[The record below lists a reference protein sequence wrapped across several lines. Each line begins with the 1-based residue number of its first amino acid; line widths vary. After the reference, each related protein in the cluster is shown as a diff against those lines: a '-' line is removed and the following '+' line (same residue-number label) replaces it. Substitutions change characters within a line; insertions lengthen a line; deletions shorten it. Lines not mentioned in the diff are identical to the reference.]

1 MRAFFTALGIVMGT
15 LIIILVT
22 VLLMY
27 VSYILA
33 IGVSVIL
40 AVWLVYNFV
49 IVVDKVKKSK

>member
-1 MRAFFTALGIVMGT
+1 MRAFFTALGIVIGT

-49 IVVDKVKKSK
+49 IVVDKVKKSE

>member
-33 IGVSVIL
+33 IGVSLIL
-40 AVWLVYNFV
+40 AIWLVYNFV